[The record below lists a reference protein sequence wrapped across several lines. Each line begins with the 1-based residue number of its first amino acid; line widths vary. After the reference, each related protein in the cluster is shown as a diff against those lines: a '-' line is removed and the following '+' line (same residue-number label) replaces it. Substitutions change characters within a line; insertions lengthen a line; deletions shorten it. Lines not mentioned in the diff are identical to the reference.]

1 MITLSVAFVD
11 IYIGLGLTLNAF
23 QEIFKRRL
31 ESFYKATAPLLS
43 YYASNEGPACP
54 KVVTLRGKTSDEI
67 WPHLDAIL
75 LNEFRLK
82 PKRTAS
88 IHEAVIRTVE
98 GEAKRGSLEAARL

>member
-11 IYIGLGLTLNAF
+11 IYVGLTLNAF

-43 YYASNEGPACP
+43 YYASAEGPACP

-67 WPHLDAIL
+67 WPHLDTIL
-75 LNEFRLK
+75 SNEFRLK

-88 IHEAVIRTVE
+88 IHEAMIRTVE
-98 GEAKRGSLEAARL
+98 VEVSRGSLEAAKL